1 MGFPAMR
8 PSTLA
13 ALLVCA
19 ALAACESGPF
29 KRSESVPQQQQ
40 QQSLQQQLPPIKVE
54 EATPR
59 YKAELHTDLA
69 AGYFERGQYDVA
81 LEELAESL
89 KADPTYPKLYSVYG
103 LVYAELG
110 DEPKA
115 ELNFRKGLELA
126 PADSEIRHNWGWYL
140 CTHGRARDS
149 IAEFEAAL
157 RNPLYR
163 TPEIALI
170 NAGKCSVEAG
180 DLAAADQ
187 YLRRALVLKPG
198 NPVAAYNLALLS
210 YRNNRLE
217 ESRALM
223 RYVMAQNA
231 PPADALYLGMC
242 IERKLEDR
250 QSEQS
255 YVMQLRNRYPNSP
268 EARAIAGG
276 ACQ

>member
-1 MGFPAMR
+1 MGPFAMR
-8 PSTLA
+8 STTLA
-13 ALLVCA
+13 AILVCT

-29 KRSESVPQQQQ
+29 KKSEPRTAQQTPMQ
-40 QQSLQQQLPPIKVE
+40 QQQLPPIKVE

-126 PADSEIRHNWGWYL
+126 PADSEVRHNWGWYL

-180 DLAAADQ
+180 DFAVGLTFLGLLFQ
-187 YLRRALVLKPG
+187 VLPPGLVLLRIIIECPMPFFSYLPIQATHHENHVHRFHSCSQDVYVTQKG
-198 NPVAAYNLALLS
+198 IQTWLWHTATQLLYHS
-210 YRNNRLE
+210 I
-217 ESRALM
+217 SH
-223 RYVMAQNA
+223 MAVV
-231 PPADALYLGMC
+231 Y
-242 IERKLEDR
+242 
-250 QSEQS
+250 
-255 YVMQLRNRYPNSP
+255 
-268 EARAIAGG
+268 
-276 ACQ
+276 